1 MAILKRIA
9 NKQGNGAGRALY
21 ALKHAVAVRTNI
33 PSSLV
38 FALGGEL
45 TPELR
50 KELAR
55 EFNRYLLLHQGDT
68 KTQHFIISFG
78 HHLTREEIEE
88 VLNRVEEKLFNDPH
102 RCYLFV
108 VHQEPHGTAVHVIES
123 ADPEGRLYYRTPK
136 ELYELKKAV
145 IRELRPFMNDRERE
159 VARNFKRGEPT
170 RDWKHPIEIF
180 APQRS
185 FKEYIRQTVKEA
197 VKLIEKGYLDRA
209 IELLE
214 LKGVEI
220 KEYKAGELSPTG
232 KRLKRDRLYAVF
244 NHPYRGSI
252 AVRLDKKMRATFQQY
267 LKAIKEYEN
276 ELTRAKQRTNELSSE
291 VTTVEKGHRGTGKGE
306 GFIEARSL
314 DIGGVESI
322 KERLERLGHELRR
335 CEELLNELN
344 QPNER
349 FKNGVDEPED
359 SVKQL
364 GDRSEEPEKRAGQS
378 EELYSGSSDMAGVGM
393 DAVVDGDNDFSGSSS
408 SHSAFGER
416 DTNSE
421 VGGRNL
427 SGTLS
432 DSEVEMPIPQEV
444 IDEIKQIE
452 PEKVL
457 GYLGIPFKRVGNRI
471 MAQAVWRREKEA
483 SVSIQYKDGK
493 WLWYDFG
500 ALEGGDWIDLYRRI
514 TGSDFKEAV
523 STLMELSNVAYTPNA
538 WTREPNFGRKS
549 KTSSL
554 WPAKTTEFEEL
565 EKTPLLELQEPP
577 EDLAEYLELKG
588 FMPYWEQIKEIP
600 ELYYLRYRRG
610 NREYSGLATKTT
622 AGTWIIKNK
631 HGTYVS
637 QQPSGISI
645 WQGDSSRVLVVEG
658 FTDAIALRLYFRFRN
673 DTIVILNGL
682 GNLDKAVEVI
692 KHLSPKEVLIA
703 LDLDEKG
710 IEGRKKLVK
719 EIPGAKQV
727 YFYGKDPAEYLLDEY
742 AREYLPPFVETDIDS
757 PEDLYACILP
767 LYFKGGY
774 LNEKIVKELSPNAY
788 YTYLEAVEIEE
799 EIERIG
805 EELKKFEE
813 LYLEDDEPEE
823 DRDRGISLDL

>member
-1 MAILKRIA
+1 MAILKRVA

-33 PSSLV
+33 PSPLV
-38 FALGGEL
+38 FALDGEL
-45 TPELR
+45 APELR
-50 KELAR
+50 RELAK
-55 EFNRYLLLHQGDT
+55 EFNRHLLLHQGDT
-68 KTQHFIISFG
+68 KTQHFVISFG

-123 ADPEGRLYYRTPK
+123 ADPEGRLHYRTPK

-185 FKEYIRQTVKEA
+185 FKEYIRQTVEEA
-197 VKLIEKGYLDRA
+197 VRLIEKGYLDGA

-220 KEYKAGELSPTG
+220 KEYKAGEPSPTG

-252 AVRLDKKMRATFQQY
+252 AVRLDKKMRATFRQY
-267 LKAIKEYEN
+267 LKALEEYSN
-276 ELTRAKQRTNELSSE
+276 GLTRAKQRTNELSSE
-291 VTTVEKGHRGTGKGE
+291 VTAVERGHRGAGKGK
-306 GFIEARSL
+306 GLIEAGSL
-314 DIGGVESI
+314 DAGRVEGI
-322 KERLERLGHELRR
+322 KEQLERLGHELTK

-344 QPNER
+344 QTNER
-349 FKNGVDEPED
+349 FRDRVDEPKN

-364 GDRSEEPEKRAGQS
+364 GDRNEEPEKRVGRS
-378 EELYSGSSDMAGVGM
+378 EELHSGSSDLDRVEM
-393 DAVVDGDNDFSGSSS
+393 DTVVDGNNGCRDSNSSYG
-408 SHSAFGER
+408 AFWER
-416 DTNSE
+416 DTDPEMDRS
-421 VGGRNL
+421 NL
-427 SGTLS
+427 SRTISG
-432 DSEVEMPIPQEV
+432 SEVEMSIPQEV
-444 IDEIKQIE
+444 IDELKQIE

-457 GYLGIPFKRVGNRI
+457 GYLGIPFRKVGNRI
-471 MAQAVWRREKEA
+471 MAQAVWRGEKEA

-500 ALEGGDWIDLYRRI
+500 AGEGGDWIDLYCRY

-523 STLMELSNVAYTPNA
+523 STLMELANVPYSPNIS
-538 WTREPNFGRKS
+538 TREPTLRTS
-549 KTSSL
+549 RKTSPL
-554 WPAKTTEFEEL
+554 WPAKTTEFEEV
-565 EKTPLLELQEPP
+565 EKIPLRELQEPP
-577 EDLAEYLELKG
+577 RDLAEYLELKG
-588 FMPYWEQIKEIP
+588 FLPYWEQIREIP

-637 QQPSGISI
+637 HQPSGISI

-658 FTDAIALRLYFRFRN
+658 FTDAIAFRLYFRFRN

-767 LYFKGGY
+767 SYFKGGY

-788 YTYLEAVEIEE
+788 YTYLEAMGIEE

-805 EELKKFEE
+805 EELKEFEE